1 VSTLYAP
8 HVPLQQLDVHLG
20 MAARDNIN
28 AYICDVRPTD
38 IYRTI
43 TRHRIT
49 YMCGVPIVF
58 SILLDGVS

>member
-1 VSTLYAP
+1 
-8 HVPLQQLDVHLG
+8 